1 MERKIAME
9 ALVSIASGAGV
20 ECLTAEIPD
29 DRALLQESTKIT
41 FSNED
46 MEVGY
51 PDHQG
56 PSTWRHL

>member
-1 MERKIAME
+1 M
-9 ALVSIASGAGV
+9 SIASGAGV

-51 PDHQG
+51 PDQ
-56 PSTWRHL
+56 